1 MMMVI
6 YETEHLIELA
16 GIAKPYNQF
25 ELKELTDK
33 VFEELNLDYTN
44 QDNVVNDYVRY
55 LAMEVLNV
63 NRELLNF
70 LREIKNLCIALDYD
84 SKIYDFYSLY
94 FAKEDLNYDTVQ
106 WYWDG
111 ADRNNID
118 KICIDYLKKW
128 IDENPIVEYGS

>member
-70 LREIKNLCIALDYD
+70 LREIKN
-84 SKIYDFYSLY
+84 
-94 FAKEDLNYDTVQ
+94 
-106 WYWDG
+106 
-111 ADRNNID
+111 
-118 KICIDYLKKW
+118 
-128 IDENPIVEYGS
+128 